1 MYLLM
6 YTLFWRELEDV
17 TELTFYFLF
26 FYCPNPK
33 VPSHLVLSPGLIWR
47 FYTHTH
53 TVACVCGTGVCCLTC
68 SVTHDG
74 VIHAREM
81 DVQSHTE
88 WLSDSHQGWEWPA
101 VTLLLSCRLKARK
114 CRPGLWVMGLKDTDR
129 LYRQALSSVFLALI
143 VQTSV

>member
-17 TELTFYFLF
+17 TELTFYLF
-26 FYCPNPK
+26 IFYCPNPK

-47 FYTHTH
+47 FYTHTEWP
-53 TVACVCGTGVCCLTC
+53 VSVEQVCVVLPVLWHMMEW
-68 SVTHDG
+68 S
-74 VIHAREM
+74 REM

-129 LYRQALSSVFLALI
+129 LYRQALSSVFLPLI